1 MLAGPDGPRSALG
14 GPSPGKVDGLLAFV
28 DRLGAAG
35 TDRAAARAHEQV
47 RRSVDGG
54 VVPPGL
60 CRLAEDLTASGIG
73 ELPPAPRLPT
83 GDPGSVVTAVRDNPL
98 LVLDA
103 APADEIAAA
112 VAALVDDG
120 RRVIVTAA
128 GGEALDAVRTALP
141 EAVGTRVVDA
151 LPTLAPSDLHRLRG
165 LLATSTPSRRARTAQ
180 CLPDLAE
187 FPDAADVATLCA
199 VAGRPSAPGT
209 DLVAPLLVD
218 LDDQRRES
226 VTAVARCAQRSLAA
240 LDAHPEPWV
249 WEMLGDLV
257 QGRRRS
263 AFDALVQSA
272 AQALATI
279 EDGRDDPPVRVTG
292 PLPDGAVDTL
302 VAYLEYR
309 ESGGRTR
316 GPFRSAAQ
324 RDVDPLLRL
333 LRVGD
338 RQPATADELK
348 IVLTNFELGE
358 RLVAVDA
365 DCAELGLPTPQNPPE
380 LEALSSALACVGAA
394 ARAVGALR
402 HDMLFLGAPS
412 PVAVPDV
419 AAAEQLALAVLDYGE
434 NGSAA
439 HAAERLDDLADRLA
453 ELAPPATTP
462 VEHTRILAAL
472 RDRDAAAYAAAV
484 DDLAGAHRQLVD
496 EQRTAAL
503 LAQLGSADLA
513 AAWLPTDGSPARF
526 GLAWFTPAARLLEE
540 LPAPDRA
547 DVVVVL
553 DAGTLGL
560 DRALLAAA
568 APRIVAAVAPGG
580 RTGSGTLLSLLN
592 RASAVVIRGRAAE
605 TSGRVV
611 QLTPGPRSL
620 PVRGA
625 GVEQAGA

>member
-1 MLAGPDGPRSALG
+1 MPSVPDVPRSALG
-14 GPSPGKVDGLLAFV
+14 GPSPGTVDGLLAFV

-35 TDRAAARAHEQV
+35 TDRAAARAHEHV
-47 RRSVDGG
+47 RRSVDEG
-54 VVPPGL
+54 VAPPGL
-60 CRLAEDLTASGIG
+60 CRLAEGLTASVIG

-83 GDPGSVVTAVRDNPL
+83 GDPASVAAAVRDNPL
-98 LVLDA
+98 VVLDA
-103 APADEIAAA
+103 VGSDEVAAA

-128 GGEALDAVRTALP
+128 GSEALDAVRTALP
-141 EAVGTRVVDA
+141 GTLGGRVVGA

-165 LLATSTPSRRARTAQ
+165 LLAMSTPARRARTTQ
-180 CLPDLAE
+180 CLPDLCE
-187 FPDAADVATLCA
+187 FPGVAEVAPLCVAAVQHT
-199 VAGRPSAPGT
+199 APGT

-218 LDDQRRES
+218 LDDQRREA
-226 VTAVARCAQRSLAA
+226 VTAVARCVQRSLTA
-240 LDAHPEPWV
+240 LGAHPEPWV

-279 EDGRDDPPVRVTG
+279 EDGRDDPPVRVVG
-292 PLPDGAVDTL
+292 PLPEGAIDAL
-302 VAYLEYR
+302 VAYLEFR

-316 GPFRSAAQ
+316 GPFRSTVQ
-324 RDVDPLLRL
+324 RDVEPLLRL

-338 RQPATADELK
+338 RQPATADDLK

-365 DCAELGLPTPQNPPE
+365 DCAELGLPTPQNPTE
-380 LEALSSALACVGAA
+380 LAALTGALTAVGGAA
-394 ARAVGALR
+394 RSVGALR

-412 PVAVPDV
+412 PVSVPDV
-419 AAAEQLALAVLDYGE
+419 AAAEQLALAVLDYGD
-434 NGSAA
+434 NGSAGQ
-439 HAAERLDDLADRLA
+439 AADRLDDLEARLA
-453 ELAPPATTP
+453 ALAPPAAMSA
-462 VEHTRILAAL
+462 EHARVLDAL
-472 RDRDAAAYAAAV
+472 RDRDTDAYAAAV
-484 DDLAGAHRQLVD
+484 EDLAGAHRQLVD
-496 EQRTAAL
+496 ERRTASL
-503 LAQLGSADLA
+503 LAQLGSAELA
-513 AAWLPTDGSPARF
+513 AAWLPADRSPARF
-526 GLAWFTPAARLLEE
+526 GLAWFTPADRLLEE

-568 APRIVAAVAPGG
+568 APRIVAAVVPGG
-580 RTGSGTLLSLLN
+580 RTASGTLLSLLN
-592 RASAVVIRGRAAE
+592 RASAVVIRGRAAA
-605 TSGRVV
+605 TPGRVV
-611 QLTPGPRSL
+611 QLTPGPRPL

>member
-1 MLAGPDGPRSALG
+1 MLAGPDGPRSARG
-14 GPSPGKVDGLLAFV
+14 GPSPGKADGLLVFV

-35 TDRAAARAHEQV
+35 TDRVAARAHEQV
-47 RRSVDGG
+47 RRAVGAG
-54 VVPPGL
+54 IAPPGL
-60 CRLAEDLTASGIG
+60 CRLAEGLTASGIG
-73 ELPPAPRLPT
+73 DLPPAPRLPAD
-83 GDPGSVVTAVRDNPL
+83 DPGSVAAAVRDNPL

-103 APADEIAAA
+103 VEAHEVAAA

-128 GGEALDAVRTALP
+128 AEEALDAVRSALP
-141 EAVGTRVVDA
+141 AAVVPRIVDA
-151 LPTLAPSDLHRLRG
+151 LPTLAPADLHRLRG
-165 LLATSTPSRRARTAQ
+165 LLATSTPGRRARTAQ
-180 CLPDLAE
+180 QLPDLAE
-187 FPDAADVATLCA
+187 FPDVAEVAPLCA
-199 VAGRPSAPGT
+199 VAVRPTPPGT

-218 LDDQRRES
+218 LDDQRLEA
-226 VTAVARCAQRSLAA
+226 VTAVADCVQRSLAA
-240 LDAHPEPWV
+240 LGAHPEPWV

-263 AFDALVQSA
+263 AFDALVGSA

-292 PLPDGAVDTL
+292 PLPEGAIDTL
-302 VAYLEYR
+302 VAYLEFR

-316 GPFRSAAQ
+316 GPFRPAAQ
-324 RDVDPLLRL
+324 RDVEPLLRL

-348 IVLTNFELGE
+348 IVLTHFELGE
-358 RLVAVDA
+358 RLVAVDD
-365 DCAELGLPTPQNPPE
+365 DCAELDLPTPQNPAE
-380 LEALSSALACVGAA
+380 LKALSVALVDVAAA

-402 HDMLFLGAPS
+402 HDVLFLGAPS

-419 AAAEQLALAVLDYGE
+419 AAAEQLALAVLDYAE

-439 HAAERLDDLADRLA
+439 QAAELLDDLAVR
-453 ELAPPATTP
+453 
-462 VEHTRILAAL
+462 LAAL
-472 RDRDAAAYAAAV
+472 TPPAARSPEHARAVAALRERDAAGYAAAV
-484 DDLAGAHRQLVD
+484 DDLAGAHRERSD
-496 EQRTAAL
+496 ELRTAAL
-503 LAQLGSADLA
+503 LAQLGSAALVQ
-513 AAWLPTDGSPARF
+513 AWLPGDGSPARF
-526 GLAWFTPAARLLEE
+526 GLAWFTRVDRLLEE

-547 DVVVVL
+547 DVLVVL
-553 DAGTLGL
+553 DAGALGM

-580 RTGSGTLLSLLN
+580 RTGSGTLLGLLN
-592 RASAVVIRGRAAE
+592 RASALVIRGRAAD

-611 QLTPGPRSL
+611 QLTPGTRAL
-620 PVRGA
+620 PVRDA